1 MEVKVDLSKYRLRP
15 EDLRWTC
22 DPAVFPFECTDE
34 VEELKGFVGQDRAFA
49 AIEFGLRMDRPGY
62 NLFVVGPS
70 GTGRAAAVRS
80 CIERILE
87 EKKRAGLL
95 PPVTDWCYV
104 FNFDNPDRPKVLRFP
119 RGEGRTFARLLEG
132 LLKNLREI
140 IPKAFSSDEYKSQRQ
155 ILVDEHQKQHRQI
168 LQELE
173 REALAEGFAFRM
185 TSMGPIL
192 VPLYEGKP
200 MTQEQYLA
208 LTDLEKE
215 LIESRRQRLLNRIN
229 EVFERIHQLE
239 MELKNRIAELDTR
252 IADFTITPLFKEL
265 LDRYA
270 DSPEVVEFL
279 SALKQ
284 FTLSYLHIFRD
295 SQETPSQ
302 PQYLIPYQRFQDP
315 FLPFKVNVFVDNSAT
330 EMPPVILE
338 THPTWTNLFGR
349 IERRAFM
356 GAYFSDHTMLKAGS
370 LHQANGGYVIM
381 YFRDLIVNPGVWE
394 GLKRVLKNRE
404 IRMEDPFEY
413 FGLVVPQGLRPD
425 PLPFDAKVILIGDEY
440 VYRILTLFDED
451 FRDLFKVKVEFDSEV
466 RKDDSM
472 ITSFA
477 CFVRRICLEE
487 GLLPFD
493 RSGVAKLLEYAARMV
508 SHKEK
513 LSTRFG
519 FLRDILCE
527 ADFWARQDGEKR
539 VYDRHVVRAI
549 ESRRKRLSLL
559 AEKIDEFIKEDVLL
573 IDTEGAVVGQV
584 NGLAVYDLGDFTFG
598 RPSRIT
604 ARTYLGR
611 QGVVNIERES
621 RLSGRIHDKGVLIMS
636 GYLGYRYA
644 QDKPLSIAASICFEQ
659 SYEGVEGDSASL
671 AEACAILSDLAGIP
685 LRQDIAVTGSINQKG
700 EVQAVGGVN
709 QKIEGFFRAC
719 KMKGLTGTQG
729 VIIPKSNVQHLMLD
743 EEVVAAV
750 REGKFH
756 VYAVSSVDEAME
768 ILTGIPAGKKRED
781 GTFEEGTVN
790 DLVDKKLRRALELL
804 RQLEER
810 REEKP
815 REERPE
821 NEEPRESQ

>member
-1 MEVKVDLSKYRLRP
+1 MEAKVDLSRYRLKP
-15 EDLRWTC
+15 GDLRWTC
-22 DPAVFPFECTDE
+22 DPATLPFSCTDE
-34 VEELKGFVGQDRAFA
+34 VEELRGFVGQDRAFA

-70 GTGRAAAVRS
+70 GTGRAAAVKA

-87 EKKRAGLL
+87 ERKKLGLL
-95 PPVTDWCYV
+95 PPVLDWCYV
-104 FNFDNPDRPKVLRFP
+104 FNFDNPDRPRVLRFP

-140 IPKAFSSDEYKSQRQ
+140 IPKAFSSDEYKNQRQ
-155 ILVDEHQKQHRQI
+155 ILMDEHQKRHRQI

-200 MTQEQYLA
+200 MTQEQYLT

-215 LIESRRQRLLNRIN
+215 LIESRRQKLLNRIN

-265 LDRYA
+265 FDRYA
-270 DSPEVVEFL
+270 DVPEVTEFL

-295 SQETPSQ
+295 SQEAPAQ

-330 EMPPVILE
+330 DTPPVILE

-349 IERRAFM
+349 IERRALM
-356 GAYFSDHTMLKAGS
+356 GTYFSDHTMLKAGS

-404 IRMEDPFEY
+404 IRMEDPFEH
-413 FGLVVPQGLRPD
+413 FGLIAPQGLRPD

-451 FRDLFKVKVEFDSEV
+451 FRDLFKVKVEFDYEV
-466 RKDDSM
+466 RKDAG
-472 ITSFA
+472 IVNSFA
-477 CFVRRICLEE
+477 AFVRRICREE

-493 RSGVAKLLEYAARMV
+493 CSGVAKLLEYASRLV

-527 ADFWARQDGEKR
+527 ADFWARQDKADR
-539 VYDRHVVRAI
+539 VYDRHVVQAV

-559 AEKIDEFIKEDVLL
+559 AEKIDEFIREDVLL

-584 NGLAVYDLGDFTFG
+584 NGLAVYDLGDFSFG

-644 QDKPLSIAASICFEQ
+644 QDKPLSISASICFEQ

-671 AEACAILSDLAGIP
+671 AETCAILSDLAGVP

-719 KMKGLTGTQG
+719 KIKGFTGTQG
-729 VIIPKSNVQHLMLD
+729 VIIPKSNVQNLMLD
-743 EEVVAAV
+743 EEVVQAV
-750 REGKFH
+750 QEGKFH
-756 VYAVSSVDEAME
+756 IYAVSSVDEAME
-768 ILTGIPAGKKRED
+768 ILTGIPAGKRKED
-781 GTFEEGTVN
+781 GTFEEGTIN
-790 DLVDKKLRRALELL
+790 DLVDRKLRKALELL
-804 RQLEER
+804 QRLEEK

-815 REERPE
+815 KEEPPE
-821 NEEPRESQ
+821 NENTR